1 MATDGVCGVEEQIQ
15 QHLLDQF
22 ANAPDARQRRG
33 QVESQR
39 DFVLELVAQ
48 KLLSLGNKLVD
59 IAQFLLLPCPGKPQ
73 HGFHDAG
80 TLLHHGFDPVHARPD
95 FLAVVEV
102 GFDNLRRTFDN
113 GKNAVKVVC
122 NPCC

>member
-1 MATDGVCGVEEQIQ
+1 MAADGVRGVEEQIQ

-22 ANAPDARQRRG
+22 ANAPDARQRRA

-59 IAQFLLLPCPGKPQ
+59 IAQFLLLPCPGSAPQ
-73 HGFHDAG
+73 VLSWHASRSSTGSSS
-80 TLLHHGFDPVHARPD
+80 PVLMA
-95 FLAVVEV
+95 
-102 GFDNLRRTFDN
+102 
-113 GKNAVKVVC
+113 
-122 NPCC
+122 